1 MGEALQNHPALR
13 NPSHQP
19 HFFSPRFLLYQ
30 VSGCTKS
37 NPGSDPH
44 NWYCLTPIYW
54 HGYMAQKT
62 TVGFCR
68 GSRVCPTEAIRN
80 HAKKKQKTKKIH
92 QIMSKPFN
100 SKTMECWAS
109 LFVTWFTLIGV
120 VVFFGLHEIAPN
132 LCMTCHHKIIPY
144 TFVCSL
150 LDRRYD
156 LLPDCTCV
164 FLSFS

>member
-1 MGEALQNHPALR
+1 MSFITWNSTTSPASALLLPLRLASWDLSTRKRCQRWLEIPKQNGGLMGKYTVGIISPIRVEKVGEALQNHPALR
-13 NPSHQP
+13 NPSLQP

-80 HAKKKQKTKKIH
+80 HAKKKQKNKKNT
-92 QIMSKPFN
+92 SN
-100 SKTMECWAS
+100 YVKT
-109 LFVTWFTLIGV
+109 VQ
-120 VVFFGLHEIAPN
+120 
-132 LCMTCHHKIIPY
+132 
-144 TFVCSL
+144 
-150 LDRRYD
+150 
-156 LLPDCTCV
+156 
-164 FLSFS
+164 